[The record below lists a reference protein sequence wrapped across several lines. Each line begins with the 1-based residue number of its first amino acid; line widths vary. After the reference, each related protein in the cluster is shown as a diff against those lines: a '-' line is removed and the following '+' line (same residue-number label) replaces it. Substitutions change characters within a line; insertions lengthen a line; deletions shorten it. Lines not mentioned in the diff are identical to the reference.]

1 MVKNI
6 IFFFTLLFITANCT
20 VKYIKAGPT
29 WEKDLGTFKR
39 LAVQVPAESE
49 AGESEKKLAAKIAE
63 NYLSHHKEFI
73 IYPYKAGAAACG
85 SSDKKV
91 QGIFQLKI
99 LEKETPNQVELTAL
113 GKVIHCKKGETLWE
127 GLAEN
132 SYTKNT
138 EENQSLINTYTQLY
152 GKEIA
157 GKVNPYFF
165 LLQTLLEKLDSPT
178 LTEEEKDEK
187 IEVESR

>member
-178 LTEEEKDEK
+178 LTEDEKDEK